1 MLYARDLSW
10 RPSVLDLKLIR
21 DNPEMVRESL
31 ARRGPG
37 VADAVDRLLELD
49 ARRRS
54 AVTEVDGLRAEQK
67 RRGKEVAKAT
77 PERRAELLAGLKDL
91 SDQID
96 RAEERLRQVEAEL
109 NDLLAR
115 VPNLP
120 DPSVPVGGE
129 DDAVELYRVG
139 TVPDLGFRPRDH
151 LELGE
156 LLGAI
161 DVARAA
167 KVSGARFGYLT
178 GPGAMLE
185 FALVRF
191 AIDRLTTA
199 GFVPMVLVGREAMFG
214 TGFLP
219 TDEQQLFRIPED
231 DLYLVGTSEVP
242 LVSYHADE
250 ILDPG
255 SLPRRYVGFSTC
267 FRREA
272 GSYGKDTRGIFRVH
286 QFDKVEMVSFVL
298 PEASAEEHELLLAR
312 EEEILGALEIP
323 YRVVN
328 IAAGDLGG
336 SAAKK
341 YDCEA
346 WIPSQGTW
354 RELTSTSN
362 CTDYQARRIG
372 CRVREAAGNR
382 PVHTLNGT
390 AVAVGRTIVALLENH
405 QLQDGSVRVPAA
417 LQGYLNNTEVIQPAK

>member
-1 MLYARDLSW
+1 
-10 RPSVLDLKLIR
+10 VLDLKLIR
-21 DNPEMVRESL
+21 DDPDTVRAAL
-31 ARRGPG
+31 ARRDPG
-37 VADAVDRLLELD
+37 LAEAVDRLLELD

-54 AVTEVDGLRAEQK
+54 LITEVDGLRAEQK
-67 RRGKEVAKAT
+67 RRGKEVAQAT
-77 PERRAELLAGLKDL
+77 PERRAEVLAGLKQL
-91 SDQID
+91 ATSVDQ
-96 RAEERLRQVEAEL
+96 AEARLRGVDEEL
-109 NDLLAR
+109 GDLLAHI
-115 VPNLP
+115 PNLP
-120 DPSVPVGGE
+120 DPSVPAGGE
-129 DDAVELYRVG
+129 EDAVELRRVG
-139 TVPDLGFRPRDH
+139 TVRELDFRPRDH

-161 DVARAA
+161 DTARAA

-185 FALVRF
+185 LALVQF
-191 AIDRLTTA
+191 AIERLTSA
-199 GFVPMVLVGREAMFG
+199 GFVPMIPPVLVRREAMFG
-214 TGFLP
+214 TGYLP
-219 TDEQQLFRIPED
+219 TDEQQIYRTADD
-231 DLYLVGTSEVP
+231 DLYLAGTSEVP

-255 SLPRRYVGFSTC
+255 TLPRRYVGFSTC

-372 CRVREAAGNR
+372 CRVREAGGNR

-390 AVAVGRTIVALLENH
+390 AIAVGRTIVALLENH
-405 QLQDGSVRVPAA
+405 QQGDGSVRIPAA
-417 LQGYLNNTEVIQPAK
+417 LQPYLNGTELIEPAKR

>member
-1 MLYARDLSW
+1 
-10 RPSVLDLKLIR
+10 VLDLKLIR
-21 DNPEMVRESL
+21 DNPDMVREAL

-49 ARRRS
+49 AERRS
-54 AVTEVDGLRAEQK
+54 AITELDSLRAEQK
-67 RRGKEVAKAT
+67 RRGKEVAQAP
-77 PERRAELLAGLKDL
+77 PEGRAEVLAGLKQL
-91 SDQID
+91 SERVD
-96 RAEERLRQVEAEL
+96 RADERVRQVEAEL

-115 VPNLP
+115 VPNLT
-120 DPSVPVGGE
+120 DPSVPPGGE
-129 DDAVELYRVG
+129 EDSIELRRVG
-139 TVPDLGFRPRDH
+139 QVRDFGFPVRDH

-191 AIDRLTTA
+191 AVDRLTSA
-199 GFVPMVLVGREAMFG
+199 GFVPMIPPALVRREAMFG

-255 SLPRRYVGFSTC
+255 SLPRRYVGFSPC

-312 EEEILGALEIP
+312 EEEILTALELP

-328 IAAGDLGG
+328 IAAGDLGA

-346 WIPSQGTW
+346 WIPSQGTY

-362 CTDYQARRIG
+362 CTDYQARRIA
-372 CRVREAAGNR
+372 CRVREPGGNR
-382 PVHTLNGT
+382 PLHTLNGT

-405 QLQDGSVRVPAA
+405 QQEDGSVHVPAE
-417 LQGYLNNTEVIQPAK
+417 LQRYLGGTEVIQPSK

>member
-1 MLYARDLSW
+1 
-10 RPSVLDLKLIR
+10 VLDLKLIR
-21 DNPEMVRESL
+21 ENPEMVKRAL
-31 ARRGPG
+31 ALRGP
-37 VADAVDRLLELD
+37 VFAEAVDRLLELD
-49 ARRRS
+49 ASRRS
-54 AVTEVDGLRAEQK
+54 LITEVDNLRAEQK
-67 RRGKEVAKAT
+67 RRGRDVASAP
-77 PERRAELLAGLKDL
+77 PERRAEVLAGLKEL
-91 SDQID
+91 A
-96 RAEERLRQVEAEL
+96 AEIGGAEAGLRQVETEL

-115 VPNLP
+115 IPNLP
-120 DPSVPVGGE
+120 DPSVPRGGE
-129 DDAVELYRVG
+129 DDAIELRRIGSVRELDF
-139 TVPDLGFRPRDH
+139 PPLDH

-156 LLGAI
+156 GLGAI
-161 DVARAA
+161 DVVRAA

-191 AIDRLTTA
+191 AIDNVAGA
-199 GFVPMVLVGREAMFG
+199 GFVPMVPPVMVRREAMFG

-219 TDEQQLFRIPED
+219 TDEQQIFRVADD
-231 DLYLVGTSEVP
+231 DLYLAGTSEVP

-250 ILDPG
+250 ILEPG
-255 SLPRRYVGFSTC
+255 SMPRRYVGFSTC

-372 CRVREAAGNR
+372 CRVREPGGNR

-405 QLQDGSVRVPAA
+405 QQGDGSVRIPAA
-417 LQGYLNNTEVIQPAK
+417 LRPYLGDAEVIEPAK

>member
-1 MLYARDLSW
+1 
-10 RPSVLDLKLIR
+10 VLDLKLIR
-21 DNPEMVRESL
+21 DDPQMVRESL

-37 VADAVDRLLELD
+37 VADDVDRLLELD
-49 ARRRS
+49 AARRS
-54 AVTEVDGLRAEQK
+54 LVTEVDGLRAEQK
-67 RRGKEVAKAT
+67 RRGKEVARAA
-77 PERRAELLAGLKDL
+77 PERRAEALAGLKDL
-91 SDQID
+91 SDRID
-96 RAEERLRQVEAEL
+96 GTEERLRRVEGEL

-120 DPSVPVGGE
+120 DPSVPIGGE

-139 TVPDLGFRPRDH
+139 TVPELGFPPRDH

-178 GPGAMLE
+178 GPGALLE

-191 AIDRLTTA
+191 AIDRLTSA
-199 GFVPMVLVGREAMFG
+199 GFVPVVPPVLVRREAMYG

-219 TDEQQLFRIPED
+219 TDEQQIFRITDD
-231 DLYLVGTSEVP
+231 DLYLAGTSEVP

-312 EEEILGALEIP
+312 EEEILQALEIP

-346 WIPSQGTW
+346 WIPSQGAW

-372 CRVREAAGNR
+372 CRVREPGGNR

-390 AVAVGRTIVALLENH
+390 AIAVGRTIIALLENH
-405 QLQDGSVRVPAA
+405 QRRDGSVHLPDA
-417 LQGYLNNTEVIQPAK
+417 LQSYLGTEVIEPSK

>member
-1 MLYARDLSW
+1 M
-10 RPSVLDLKLIR
+10 LDLKLIR

-31 ARRGPG
+31 ARRGQG

-49 ARRRS
+49 ASRRS
-54 AVTEVDGLRAEQK
+54 LVTEVDSLRAEQK
-67 RRGKEVAKAT
+67 RRGKEVAKAA
-77 PERRAELLAGLKDL
+77 PERRAEVLAGLKDL
-91 SDQID
+91 SGQID

-115 VPNLP
+115 VPNLT
-120 DPSVPVGGE
+120 DPSVPPGGE
-129 DDAVELYRVG
+129 DDAVELRRVG
-139 TVPDLGFRPRDH
+139 TVPDLGFPPRDH

-191 AIDRLTTA
+191 AIDRLASA
-199 GFVPMVLVGREAMFG
+199 GFVPVVPPVLVRREAMFG

-219 TDEQQLFRIPED
+219 TDEQQLFRIPDD

-298 PEASAEEHELLLAR
+298 PEASGEEHELLLAR
-312 EEEILGALEIP
+312 EEELLGALEIP

-336 SAAKK
+336 PAAKK

-372 CRVREAAGNR
+372 CRVREAGGNR
-382 PVHTLNGT
+382 PLHTLNGT
-390 AVAVGRTIVALLENH
+390 AIAVGRTIVALLENH
-405 QLQDGSVRVPAA
+405 QLQDGSVRVPTA
-417 LQGYLNNTEVIQPAK
+417 LREYLGGTEVIQPAK